1 MPYVAFFFLKRK
13 MTVFIDNFAFP
24 FYNGVNLTV
33 LRGGKN
39 MDYLKHLLKREKAT
53 LDTFKTMSKIFEMLC
68 NQQEIK
74 NIGKE
79 AMTLVKELKGDV
91 LLLQYSDDKFNVIH
105 TLGNKETLEEK
116 VEDKVFFK
124 KIKESKKP
132 FFKAEEGECF
142 MALPILSKDVFL
154 GVFCIYEEQKITCWE
169 EIYTLLN
176 LMALIFKHYEL
187 VEENKLNNIK
197 DHVTDLFNYRHFQ
210 DQLELEVEK
219 ATRYHIPLSMV
230 MIDVENFRL
239 INEKLGYEAGDE
251 VLRDIANVLEKTTR
265 VVDMPARLNG
275 DNFAI
280 LLSNTDLLGS
290 YILLNRI
297 LLKLDRYK
305 FKVNGNEFKVRV
317 KLSATS
323 FNAQESNGQAFL
335 ESAKEGLK
343 GWTLPEVS
351 DIIEKL
357 ENEKR
362 NK

>member
-1 MPYVAFFFLKRK
+1 
-13 MTVFIDNFAFP
+13 
-24 FYNGVNLTV
+24 
-33 LRGGKN
+33 
-39 MDYLKHLLKREKAT
+39 MDYLKHLLKKEKVT

-74 NIGKE
+74 NVGKE
-79 AMTLVKELKGDV
+79 AMTFVKKLKGDV
-91 LLLQYSDDKFNVIH
+91 LLLHYTDDKFNVIH
-105 TLGNKETLEEK
+105 AFGNKDSLDEK
-116 VEDKVFFK
+116 TEDKAFFK
-124 KIKESKKP
+124 RVKESKKP
-132 FFKAEEGECF
+132 FFKSEEGECF

-154 GVFCIYEEQKITCWE
+154 GLFCIYEEQEITCWE

-197 DHVTDLFNYRHFQ
+197 DHVTNLFNYRHFQ

-219 ATRYHIPLSMV
+219 ATRYHIPLSIVMV
-230 MIDVENFRL
+230 DVANFHL

-251 VLRDIANVLEKTTR
+251 VLRDIADILSKTTR

-290 YILLNRI
+290 YILLNRV

-305 FKVNGNEFKVRV
+305 FKSGGNEFKVRV
-317 KLSATS
+317 KLSATA
-323 FNAQESNGQAFL
+323 FNTQEANGQLFL
-335 ESAKEGLK
+335 ETAKEGLK
-343 GWTLPEVS
+343 ERSLPEVAAV
-351 DIIEKL
+351 IAQL
-357 ENEKR
+357 EEEKR
-362 NK
+362 TK